1 MKTFY
6 LVVPGEPVGK
16 ARPRVTRFV
25 TYTPK
30 KTLEYE
36 NRIRHYASLYNLA
49 PITDQ
54 CSLKISA
61 YFSVP
66 KYYSKKRKANC
77 LSGLEKPTKKPD
89 IDNVA
94 KSVLDA
100 LNPKFKVNKATR
112 HRVMISHGIYEDDK
126 LVTDLEVHKFYSV
139 TPRTEIEITWEEDE

>member
-66 KYYSKKRKANC
+66 KYYSKKRKA
-77 LSGLEKPTKKPD
+77 
-89 IDNVA
+89 
-94 KSVLDA
+94 
-100 LNPKFKVNKATR
+100 TR
-112 HRVMISHGIYEDDK
+112 HRVMISLGVYEDDK

-139 TPRTEIEITWEEDE
+139 TPRTEIEITWEGDE